1 MLQLIF
7 IMLSSQISPDLF
19 DVKKKT
25 CCCLSSCL
33 YTSIHWFFA
42 LGANIWNCTWGNE
55 AWYRCPWRNIHFKTW
70 IGLVSNIKT
79 VCAWINHAVLC
90 YSCMSLKNYRE
101 ISCGWIFCFLSL
113 ETQTLTQFSI
123 ACSWLSICTG
133 IKNQEQPTV
142 HSLLNSTAYR

>member
-7 IMLSSQISPDLF
+7 IMQSSQISPDSF
-19 DVKKKT
+19 DVKKNMLLFIFLFVNEYTLFVCIWSKH
-25 CCCLSSCL
+25 LKL
-33 YTSIHWFFA
+33 YLRKWSLIQMS
-42 LGANIWNCTWGNE
+42 LK
-55 AWYRCPWRNIHFKTW
+55 NIHFKTW
-70 IGLVSNIKT
+70 IGLVLNIKT

-123 ACSWLSICTG
+123 ACSRLSICTG

-142 HSLLNSTAYR
+142 HSHLNSTAYR